1 MYGRGK
7 DLYWKKFKDLNFFAA
22 MGAAGGGK
30 NEVDSRFVSKFAA
43 FNMVFPGDDTVRHI
57 YNSILKGHLSIFE
70 PELSPVSDQL
80 VNITLKLFKVRR
92 TVCSIVPSK
101 LLTSHCR

>member
-30 NEVDSRFVSKFAA
+30 NEVDSRFLSKFAA

-80 VNITLKLFKVRR
+80 VNITLKLFKVRQ
-92 TVCSIVPSK
+92 IK
-101 LLTSHCR
+101 ILFSHQNV